1 MIIHVLS
8 VDSMAYMG
16 RVMTSSNLANV
27 IPLVSHKKPFKCLG
41 YDSGIYYL
49 ISNQQLQV
57 LAFKATDLK
66 KNNLLQLAP
75 LTWWSD
81 KYPSFNAEGEIR
93 KSPDWDNAID
103 DIIQNCSKA
112 GVYAPELIRGRGFWR
127 DGKTIIRHNGESLTD
142 IRTSNTISM
151 LDSSLKGVY
160 QRSRTQ
166 NLPSVNIAT
175 DEQIVTFIDVTQRI
189 YWSHESHAA
198 LLAGWIALAPLC
210 GLLEWRPH
218 IWISGEHG
226 CGKSDTALNC
236 ISVCVG
242 KKQLLHTKDS
252 TTQAGLRQTLK
263 ADAIP
268 VALDEMEPNS
278 NKDRGR
284 IDQILSLARNAS
296 SDDEAVTLKGSIT
309 GDSTS
314 YRVRSMFC
322 YASINTHLPELADQS
337 RTAILDIEKRAQTEQ
352 SKADFDFIKK
362 ALERLDNENFGY
374 SLTELMI
381 NRIDTLK
388 ANITTFIECAGD
400 VLGSARDG
408 KQYGSLLAGYVTILS
423 SEPISKNDAIQYL
436 NNIQITRAVAENR
449 DTDATGWSECW
460 AKIASITLDMR
471 DSRSRVTVAEAIDI
485 LRDNNSHELALIAGI
500 NVSENEEDKNKAIT
514 AKAAKQGQKEL
525 ETALRKMGII
535 YQNGKEALYGC
546 AGEGIYLAN
555 KSELLKKALSG
566 TSFESWTQFSK
577 RAGEDLNKP
586 IKLNGTA
593 TRFRFIKM

>member
-1 MIIHVLS
+1 MQNQPNELQES
-8 VDSMAYMG
+8 
-16 RVMTSSNLANV
+16 NV
-27 IPLVSHKKPFKCLG
+27 IELQSSERPFKCLG

-49 ISNQQLQV
+49 ISSQQLQV

-75 LTWWSD
+75 LNWW
-81 KYPSFNAEGEIR
+81 KHEYPAYTHEGVE
-93 KSPDWDNAID
+93 KKDPEWDNAID
-103 DIIQNCSKA
+103 DIIQNCSAA

-127 DGKTIIRHNGESLTD
+127 DGKTIIRHTGNQLTD
-142 IRTSNTISM
+142 IRTSQQISM
-151 LDSSLKGVY
+151 LSKSLTGVY

-166 NLPSVNIAT
+166 NIPLVISAT
-175 DEQIVTFIDVTQRI
+175 ESQIDLFVEVTDKI
-189 YWSHESHAA
+189 YWAHDSHAA

-236 ISVCVG
+236 VSVGIG

-278 NKDRGR
+278 TKDRGR

-296 SDDEAVTLKGSIT
+296 SDDEAVTLKGSVT

-337 RTAILDIEKRAQTEQ
+337 RTAILDIEKRPQTEQ
-352 SKADFDFIKK
+352 SKADFDFIKSS
-362 ALERLDNENFGY
+362 LEKLEDDGFGY

-381 NRIDTLK
+381 ERIDTLK
-388 ANITTFIECAGD
+388 QNLSTFIECAGD

-408 KQYGSLLAGYVTILS
+408 KQYGSLLAGYATMLGPQPVS
-423 SEPISKNDAIQYL
+423 RQSAIEYL
-436 NNIQITRAVAENR
+436 NNIQITRAVSENR
-449 DTDATGWSECW
+449 DTSATGWGECW
-460 AKIASITLDMR
+460 AKIGSITLDMR
-471 DSRSRVTVAEAIDI
+471 DSRSRITIAEAIDI
-485 LRDNNSHELALIAGI
+485 LRNNDATELAAIANI
-500 NVSENEEDKNKAIT
+500 QASSKEDMKDAAFT
-514 AKAAKQGQKEL
+514 AKSAAKGKREV
-525 ETALRKMGII
+525 EGALRKLGII
-535 YQNGKEALYGC
+535 YQDGRAAIHGC
-546 AGEGIYLAN
+546 VGEGIYLAN
-555 KSELLKKALSG
+555 KSELLKKALNG

-577 RAGEDLNKP
+577 RVGEDVEKTLKIAGGVSRVKFISLN
-586 IKLNGTA
+586 N
-593 TRFRFIKM
+593 